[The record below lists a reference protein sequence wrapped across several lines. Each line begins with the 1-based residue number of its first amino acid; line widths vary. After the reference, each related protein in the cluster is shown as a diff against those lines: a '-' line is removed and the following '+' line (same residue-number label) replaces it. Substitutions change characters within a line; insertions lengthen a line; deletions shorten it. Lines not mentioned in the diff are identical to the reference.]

1 MASKGKVSTFN
12 ELLANDDD
20 TESTISEVTTQ
31 FLSPGSRKTIHGEE
45 VRTPRSNNS
54 VQIEYHIQSPPKR
67 YRRTIEKLSFELNKD
82 DSQSLETRKTSI
94 CSTDQSRTSQSFALS
109 DRTPKSFNSP
119 KTSNSKKNLISVDEL
134 LSEDPPLRNTII
146 FLVLL
151 RVVATNQ
158 NSDNNF
164 YSVKSFK
171 KKNYNESKCAY
182 TRLFLCMDLNSPTGQ
197 TVYIGEGRGIGMNLW
212 SRIASVRD
220 NGISGVGS
228 IFALHSPRPITKML
242 ANEIP
247 ILETNSSLQLVK
259 RESLQEISIDTGV
272 PENLTRG
279 FVLNKC
285 SVEIVSAEVLAT
297 ACSGLFCDRQ
307 RTLELLRTGKK
318 CGCYFMRSIASNLS
332 IVHTI
337 KIQEENEE
345 AEALKIEEFSSFKF
359 SRLYLTE
366 YFPKSTQRISFDAG
380 SNNMEAL
387 YTSMDNVINFYNE
400 NGGFTIVG
408 WYKRG
413 EINDSVQTENEKVTS
428 SIMNYHVTS
437 IYPTQYINHEARQTE
452 QMKFDILDIE

>member
-1 MASKGKVSTFN
+1 MDPQDKISDKKEMSTN
-12 ELLANDDD
+12 ECD
-20 TESTISEVTTQ
+20 ESTITDATPTT
-31 FLSPGSRKTIHGEE
+31 
-45 VRTPRSNNS
+45 
-54 VQIEYHIQSPPKR
+54 PKR
-67 YRRTIEKLSFELNKD
+67 KWVGE
-82 DSQSLETRKTSI
+82 
-94 CSTDQSRTSQSFALS
+94 
-109 DRTPKSFNSP
+109 FNSP
-119 KTSNSKKNLISVDEL
+119 RNRSYAYHDMHSPPRTSRNLKIPLELVMNNEDTQSVKSNTTYKTSTTCSSASSPSSYVYVSESKHDSLKTSNKKRDLISVDEL

-158 NSDNNF
+158 NSDTTY

-171 KKNYNESKCAY
+171 KKSYSDSKCAY
-182 TRLFLCMDLNSPTGQ
+182 TRLFLCMDVNSPTGQ

-220 NGISGVGS
+220 NGVAGVGS
-228 IFALHSPRPITKML
+228 ILALNSPKPITKML

-247 ILETNSSLQLVK
+247 ILETNSSLQLMVRK
-259 RESLQEISIDTGV
+259 PFETIKVDAGV

-279 FVLNKC
+279 FILNEC
-285 SVEIVSAEVLAT
+285 NLEVVSAEVLST

-337 KIQEENEE
+337 KIREENQSVF
-345 AEALKIEEFSSFKF
+345 LKIEEFSSFKF
-359 SRLYLTE
+359 SLLYLSE
-366 YFPKSTQRISFDAG
+366 YFPKSTQRISFDSG
-380 SNNMEAL
+380 SENMEAL
-387 YTSMDNVINFYNE
+387 YECMDKVINFYNE
-400 NGGFTIVG
+400 NGGFTIIG

-413 EINDSVQTENEKVTS
+413 EINDSIQSNDNEKVTS

-437 IYPTQYINHEARQTE
+437 IYPTKYIHHNAKETQV
-452 QMKFDILDIE
+452 MKFDILDIE